1 MIRPTLIDLNPVE
14 FNCYPFM
21 VSLDKYSRSCNAADD
36 LSTKICIPNKTK
48 DVNVKA
54 FNTITRTNEA
64 KIMVKH
70 ISCDCKCKFNSTT
83 CNLNQKWNNETCQF
97 ECKNYCTC
105 KKIIVGILTHVFVRI
120 ANI

>member
-14 FNCYPFM
+14 FNYYPFM

-36 LSTKICIPNKTK
+36 LSTKICIPSKTK

-70 ISCDCKCKFNSTT
+70 ISWDCKCKFNSTT

-105 KKIIVGILTHVFVRI
+105 KKIIVGILKHVFVRI